1 MIKQE
6 LDALKYELYKK
17 SWKSDYITYK
27 QFIEQQNVAYTFWEL
42 SKRELKKRKSQKE
55 NKKRL
60 KKDLKNDTKWLYNSS
75 NS

>member
-1 MIKQE
+1 MIKKE

-17 SWKSDYITYK
+17 SWKSDYITYN
-27 QFIEQQNVAYTFWEL
+27 QFVENQKVAYTFWEL
-42 SKRELKKRKSQKE
+42 QNREKKRKSE
-55 NKKRL
+55 KRV

>member
-1 MIKQE
+1 MTKQE

-42 SKRELKKRKSQKE
+42 QNREKKRKS
-55 NKKRL
+55 
-60 KKDLKNDTKWLYNSS
+60 KKDLKNNKKWLYNSS

>member
-1 MIKQE
+1 MIKKE

-17 SWKSDYITYK
+17 SWKSDYITYN
-27 QFIEQQNVAYTFWEL
+27 QFVEQQNVAYTFWEL
-42 SKRELKKRKSQKE
+42 QKRKS
-55 NKKRL
+55 

>member
-1 MIKQE
+1 MTKQE
-6 LDALKYELYKK
+6 LNALKYELYKK

-27 QFIEQQNVAYTFWEL
+27 QFIEQQNVAFTFWEL
-42 SKRELKKRKSQKE
+42 QKIKSKRKS
-55 NKKRL
+55 

>member
-17 SWKSDYITYK
+17 SWKSDYITYN
-27 QFIEQQNVAYTFWEL
+27 QFIENQNVAYTFWEL
-42 SKRELKKRKSQKE
+42 SKREQKRKSE
-55 NKKRL
+55 KRV

>member
-27 QFIEQQNVAYTFWEL
+27 QFVEQQNVAYTFWEL
-42 SKRELKKRKSQKE
+42 QKRKQKRKS
-55 NKKRL
+55 
-60 KKDLKNDTKWLYNSS
+60 KKDLKNATKWLYNSS

>member
-27 QFIEQQNVAYTFWEL
+27 QFIEQQNVAYTFSEL
-42 SKRELKKRKSQKE
+42 QKRKV
-55 NKKRL
+55 
-60 KKDLKNDTKWLYNSS
+60 KKDLKKQKK
-75 NS
+75 